1 MRASR
6 LVQLLLL
13 LQTNGK
19 MTASRLATELEVS
32 VRTIYRDIEALSRA
46 GVPIYAE
53 AGPGG
58 GVRLVDGYRTR
69 LTGLTAHEAE
79 ALALSGLPGAASE
92 LGLGTVLAAAQ
103 LKVDAALPPEL
114 RSRAVR
120 MRERFHLDAPGWF
133 AREELVPHLAALSRA
148 VWDSE
153 RVEIRYAKREGET
166 RRVIDPLGL
175 VLKAGVW
182 YLVALSGRTR
192 SMRTFRVSRVQSVR
206 ALDEPAD
213 RPDDFDLAAQWAE
226 SSAAF
231 LDDVAHLSGAGPRAR
246 RAHLAPARGAR
257 AGRREGGPR
266 VGRARSTPTAGGRP
280 RSASSPRAWPSTS
293 CCASGATSRCSNPP
307 SCATPWPR
315 RRGDGGAVRHVG
327 VVGAEP
333 PGEAT
338 KCAPLAASPARPRR
352 LLAAARHTVAMAVAE
367 TIECVDCGG
376 RCHRMP
382 FDPPELGW
390 EAGDV
395 VAYRCSDCADMW
407 YLEVDE
413 DDLDDDSGGDGWACG
428 R

>member
-19 MTASRLATELEVS
+19 MTASRLAGELEVS
-32 VRTIYRDIEALSRA
+32 VRTIYRDIEALSGA

-69 LTGLTAHEAE
+69 LTGLTAEEAE

-133 AREELVPHLAALSRA
+133 AREEAVPHLAVLSRA
-148 VWDSE
+148 VWDEE
-153 RVEIRYAKREGET
+153 RVEIRYEKRDGEV
-166 RRVIDPLGL
+166 RRALDPLGL

-192 SMRTFRVSRVQSVR
+192 SMRTFRVSRVR
-206 ALDEPAD
+206 AVKPLGEPST
-213 RPDDFDLAAQWAE
+213 RPEDFDLAARWAE

-231 LDDVAHLSGAGPRAR
+231 FETWPTFEVRIRVRAGAIWNLKYLLGPGA
-246 RAHLAPARGAR
+246 AEEVVAR
-257 AGRREGGPR
+257 ATEPDADGWREVTLRMESIGMAQHELLRFGGDVEVLEP
-266 VGRARSTPTAGGRP
+266 
-280 RSASSPRAWPSTS
+280 
-293 CCASGATSRCSNPP
+293 
-307 SCATPWPR
+307 
-315 RRGDGGAVRHVG
+315 
-327 VVGAEP
+327 AELR
-333 PGEAT
+333 E
-338 KCAPLAASPARPRR
+338 
-352 LLAAARHTVAMAVAE
+352 AMAATAE
-367 TIECVDCGG
+367 
-376 RCHRMP
+376 
-382 FDPPELGW
+382 EL
-390 EAGDV
+390 ATRY
-395 VAYRCSDCADMW
+395 ATASA
-407 YLEVDE
+407 
-413 DDLDDDSGGDGWACG
+413 
-428 R
+428 

>member
-32 VRTIYRDIEALSRA
+32 VRTIYRDIEALSGA

-69 LTGLTAHEAE
+69 LTGLTAEEAE

-133 AREELVPHLAALSRA
+133 AREEAVPHLAVLSRA
-148 VWDSE
+148 VWE
-153 RVEIRYAKREGET
+153 EQRVEIRYQKRDGEVK
-166 RRVIDPLGL
+166 RLLDPLGL

-192 SMRTFRVSRVQSVR
+192 SLRTFRVSRVLAVKDLQE
-206 ALDEPAD
+206 DCQ
-213 RPDDFDLAAQWAE
+213 RPDDFDLAAHWGEAQDEFLGGWPKTPVVVRMRGDLLWLVRYVQDPKSTQPALDSASDPDAE
-226 SSAAF
+226 GWVTLTLHF
-231 LDDVAHLSGAGPRAR
+231 ENLEIAGYELMRFGGDLEVLEPAELRE
-246 RAHLAPARGAR
+246 HLATRASEMVERYSSVPA
-257 AGRREGGPR
+257 
-266 VGRARSTPTAGGRP
+266 
-280 RSASSPRAWPSTS
+280 
-293 CCASGATSRCSNPP
+293 
-307 SCATPWPR
+307 
-315 RRGDGGAVRHVG
+315 
-327 VVGAEP
+327 
-333 PGEAT
+333 
-338 KCAPLAASPARPRR
+338 
-352 LLAAARHTVAMAVAE
+352 
-367 TIECVDCGG
+367 
-376 RCHRMP
+376 
-382 FDPPELGW
+382 
-390 EAGDV
+390 
-395 VAYRCSDCADMW
+395 
-407 YLEVDE
+407 
-413 DDLDDDSGGDGWACG
+413 
-428 R
+428 

>member
-32 VRTIYRDIEALSRA
+32 VRTIYRDIEALSGA

-133 AREELVPHLAALSRA
+133 AREEPVPHLAELSRA
-148 VWDSE
+148 VWDE
-153 RVEIRYAKREGET
+153 LRVEIRYAKRDAEVK
-166 RRVIDPLGL
+166 RLIDPLGL

-192 SMRTFRVSRVQSVR
+192 SVRTFRVSRVQAVR
-206 ALDEPAD
+206 QLDEPAQ
-213 RPDDFDLAAQWAE
+213 RPADFDLAGQWAE

-231 LDDVAHLSGAGPRAR
+231 FETWPTYEVRVRVRAERMWHLRDVLEPGAAK
-246 RAHLAPARGAR
+246 
-257 AGRREGGPR
+257 
-266 VGRARSTPTAGGRP
+266 
-280 RSASSPRAWPSTS
+280 
-293 CCASGATSRCSNPP
+293 
-307 SCATPWPR
+307 
-315 RRGDGGAVRHVG
+315 
-327 VVGAEP
+327 
-333 PGEAT
+333 EA
-338 KCAPLAASPARPRR
+338 LG
-352 LLAAARHTVAMAVAE
+352 AAAEADDEGWRETTVRVESMGMAVHQLLRFGSHLE
-367 TIECVDCGG
+367 VLE
-376 RCHRMP
+376 
-382 FDPPELGW
+382 PPELRD
-390 EAGDV
+390 AMRS
-395 VAYRCSDCADMW
+395 VAVEMAAHYA
-407 YLEVDE
+407 VTP
-413 DDLDDDSGGDGWACG
+413 A
-428 R
+428 

>member
-32 VRTIYRDIEALSRA
+32 VRTIYRDIEALSGA

-69 LTGLTAHEAE
+69 LTGLTAEEAE

-133 AREELVPHLAALSRA
+133 AREEAVPHLAALSRA
-148 VWDSE
+148 VWEEE
-153 RVEIRYAKREGET
+153 RLEIRYGKRDGEVK
-166 RRVIDPLGL
+166 RAIDPLGL

-192 SMRTFRVSRVQSVR
+192 SVRTFRVSRVAGVR
-206 ALDEPAD
+206 RLGEPAL
-213 RPDDFDLAAQWAE
+213 RPEGFDLAGQWEE
-226 SSAAF
+226 SSRAFFDTFPSFEARVRVTAGMIWNFRYVLEPGAAEEAIRTATEPDAHGWRETTVR
-231 LDDVAHLSGAGPRAR
+231 LESLPVAINELLRFGSHLEV
-246 RAHLAPARGAR
+246 LAPVELREAIAAE
-257 AGRREGGPR
+257 AGQMLDRYR
-266 VGRARSTPTAGGRP
+266 
-280 RSASSPRAWPSTS
+280 
-293 CCASGATSRCSNPP
+293 
-307 SCATPWPR
+307 
-315 RRGDGGAVRHVG
+315 
-327 VVGAEP
+327 
-333 PGEAT
+333 
-338 KCAPLAASPARPRR
+338 SPA
-352 LLAAARHTVAMAVAE
+352 
-367 TIECVDCGG
+367 
-376 RCHRMP
+376 
-382 FDPPELGW
+382 
-390 EAGDV
+390 
-395 VAYRCSDCADMW
+395 
-407 YLEVDE
+407 
-413 DDLDDDSGGDGWACG
+413 
-428 R
+428 